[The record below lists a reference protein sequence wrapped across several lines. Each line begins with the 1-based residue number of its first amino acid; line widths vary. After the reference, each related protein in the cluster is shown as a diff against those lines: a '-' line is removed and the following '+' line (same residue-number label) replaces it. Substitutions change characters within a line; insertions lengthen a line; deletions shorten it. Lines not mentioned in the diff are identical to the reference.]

1 MSQSVSEN
9 EVAGRYRL
17 IEPIGTGGMAEVHR
31 GWDTV
36 LRRHVAIKLF
46 QPGFDPAAAQRF
58 DQEVRALAGLSHP
71 GLVSVYDADTE
82 AGTPFVVLQLVE
94 GDTLR
99 QRISRG
105 PLPVDRVRRLGA
117 GLADALAHVHS
128 RGLVHRDVK
137 PSNILLDQEENPY
150 LADFGL
156 VHLTG
161 ATRLTRT
168 DQMVGTAAYLAPE
181 QVLGQDIDPQADV
194 YALGLV
200 LLECLTGRREYGG
213 GDVEAAIARLHRAP
227 VLPEHLPSDVEH
239 LLSRM
244 TAAEPHE
251 RPAAHDC
258 AEVLAAEAAG
268 LVPLP
273 RSCTTPAGGIS
284 LPRGAAPAAVTG
296 PAATAPDIATP
307 DIATPAAAPE
317 IAAPAAT
324 LAATAP
330 VIAPDATAPA
340 VAPSATAPAVAP
352 AIAPDATVMTAAP
365 PRERRLPNK
374 TLLTSAGALFGA
386 FAITTALTWGDEP
399 ATSAPVPTTSPSAPV
414 QSAATAPPGSPGTP
428 AQVTA
433 GPRQV
438 VNPPQAT
445 DAPQVTTT
453 APPVTTSAAT
463 PVPTSQPAAG
473 PDTGTTTEPTEP
485 VVPTTVPQQTS
496 DPVEPTTDDPGTT
509 AEPEEPTAPSSSG

>member
-1 MSQSVSEN
+1 M
-9 EVAGRYRL
+9 AGRYRL

-31 GWDTV
+31 GWDTL

-258 AEVLAAEAAG
+258 AEVLAAEASG
-268 LVPLP
+268 LVPIP

-284 LPRGAAPAAVTG
+284 LPRGAAPAAVAG
-296 PAATAPDIATP
+296 PAATAPDIDTLDIYTHAAGPAATLAATP
-307 DIATPAAAPE
+307 ATAPATPAAAPE
-317 IAAPAAT
+317 IATP
-324 LAATAP
+324 AATAP
-330 VIAPDATAPA
+330 DAPV
-340 VAPSATAPAVAP
+340 VAPSATAPAVTP
-352 AIAPDATVMTAAP
+352 AAAPDATAMTAAP

-374 TLLTSAGALFGA
+374 TLLTSAGVLFGA
-386 FAITTALTWGDEP
+386 FVITTALTWGDEP
-399 ATSAPVPTTSPSAPV
+399 ATSAPVPTTSPSAPA
-414 QSAATAPPGSPGTP
+414 QSASTAPPGSPGTP

-453 APPVTTSAAT
+453 APPVATSAAT

-485 VVPTTVPQQTS
+485 VVTTTVPQQTS